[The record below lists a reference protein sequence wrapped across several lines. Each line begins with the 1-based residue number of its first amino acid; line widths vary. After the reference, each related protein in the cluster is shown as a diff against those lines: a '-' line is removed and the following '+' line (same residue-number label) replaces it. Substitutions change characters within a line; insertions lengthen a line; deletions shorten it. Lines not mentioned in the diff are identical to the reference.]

1 MPSVRNTSSLDE
13 AKQKVDRATAM
24 FFVDYT
30 GLTHKQLEEA
40 RIELKNANAE
50 MAVVKNTLMN
60 IALSEKKIDAKEKL
74 IGQKA
79 TLFSYEDPIKTAK
92 VLTVFIK
99 KYGLPK
105 ISFGVFEGDVIDE
118 GMITKLATLPSK
130 EILVGKLLGLL
141 NSPLSG
147 LVYVLNGNITKL
159 ALVLKEIEKKK
170 NTAAP
175 APIAVDAAPA
185 VEVPA
190 AEAVEAPE
198 ETVSATESVV
208 ETPGQDATAEVAAE
222 PEVTVEAVPEAKA
235 ESAEET
241 TA

>member
-1 MPSVRNTSSLDE
+1 MPSLRNTSSLEE

-24 FFVDYT
+24 FFVEYT

-50 MAVVKNTLMN
+50 MAVIKNTLMN

-74 IGQKA
+74 TGQKA
-79 TLFSYEDPIKTAK
+79 TLFSYEDPIKTSK
-92 VLTVFIK
+92 ILTAFIK

-105 ISFGVFEGDVIDE
+105 ISFGVFEGDIIDE

-170 NTAAP
+170 VSSVPAAAAP
-175 APIAVDAAPA
+175 APEASVTEAPA
-185 VEVPA
+185 APA
-190 AEAVEAPE
+190 AEATVTTTEETATETPAATEEAAPATETVEEAP
-198 ETVSATESVV
+198 
-208 ETPGQDATAEVAAE
+208 AEA
-222 PEVTVEAVPEAKA
+222 P
-235 ESAEET
+235 AEEVKG
-241 TA
+241 